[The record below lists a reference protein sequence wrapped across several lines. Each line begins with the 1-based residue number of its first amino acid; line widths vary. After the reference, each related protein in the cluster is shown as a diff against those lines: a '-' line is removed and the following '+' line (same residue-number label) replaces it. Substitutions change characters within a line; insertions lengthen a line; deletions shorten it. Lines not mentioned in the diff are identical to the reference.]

1 MLVIVD
7 DLGDWKSGL
16 ATYVAGLAIEKEPD
30 DDDNDDDDE
39 DVDFCNVQAPG
50 SRVLV
55 VCGSGS
61 PGI

>member
-16 ATYVAGLAIEKEPD
+16 ATYVAGLAVEKEPD
-30 DDDNDDDDE
+30 DGDDDDDD

-50 SRVLV
+50 S
-55 VCGSGS
+55 S
-61 PGI
+61 

>member
-16 ATYVAGLAIEKEPD
+16 ATYVAGLAVEKEPD
-30 DDDNDDDDE
+30 DDDDDDDDD

-50 SRVLV
+50 S
-55 VCGSGS
+55 S
-61 PGI
+61 

>member
-16 ATYVAGLAIEKEPD
+16 ATYVAGLAVEKEPD
-30 DDDNDDDDE
+30 DDD

-50 SRVLV
+50 S
-55 VCGSGS
+55 S
-61 PGI
+61 

>member
-16 ATYVAGLAIEKEPD
+16 ATYVAGLAVEKEPD
-30 DDDNDDDDE
+30 DDDDDDD

-50 SRVLV
+50 S
-55 VCGSGS
+55 S
-61 PGI
+61 

>member
-16 ATYVAGLAIEKEPD
+16 ATYVVGLAVEKEPD
-30 DDDNDDDDE
+30 DDDDDD

-50 SRVLV
+50 S
-55 VCGSGS
+55 S
-61 PGI
+61 

>member
-16 ATYVAGLAIEKEPD
+16 ATYVAGLAVEKEPD
-30 DDDNDDDDE
+30 DDDDDD

-50 SRVLV
+50 S
-55 VCGSGS
+55 S
-61 PGI
+61 